1 MKLVSSLVS
10 ATLALG
16 LSACATDQPAPSGV
30 ASALPALLEQ
40 AGLERTSDVRVFSGD
55 SLWEYINGDAEI
67 YHSYR
72 FVDVATAEYGAEGL
86 ELVADIYRFEDPL
99 HAYGL
104 YTAIRPDGIQELGL
118 GLAGFGSESTVDVVI
133 GSHLVR
139 LTAFNV
145 PDGATR
151 TIRVAA
157 AELTSRLPGPAIRPT
172 AFSLFP
178 AQHQEVSADRFYA
191 TSFLGQAFLT
201 EFYAQTYSVDGRE
214 VTLFCCESDPDTKLV
229 LWLAEHPPGAS
240 PIPEVP
246 FFEAGS
252 VLWIPE
258 SYNGAI
264 LAGKSGRFL
273 AGVVG
278 YDESLNGWLSHW
290 LGVLVARD
298 LPISDV
304 ESR

>member
-1 MKLVSSLVS
+1 MKLVSSIVS

-16 LSACATDQPAPSGV
+16 LSACATDQTAPSGV
-30 ASALPALLEQ
+30 ASALPANLTQ
-40 AGLERTSDVRVFSGD
+40 AGLERTSDVRVFAGD
-55 SLWEYINGDAEI
+55 SLWEYINGDAEF

-86 ELVADIYRFEDPL
+86 DLIAEVYRFEDPL

-118 GLAGFGSESTVDVVI
+118 GLAGFGSDATVDVVM

-139 LTAFNV
+139 LTAFTV
-145 PDGATR
+145 PAGATR

-178 AQHQEVSADRFYA
+178 AEHQEVSADRFYA

-201 EFYAQTYSVDGRE
+201 EFYAQTYSIEDRE
-214 VTLFCCESDPDTKLV
+214 VTLFFCESDPDTKLV
-229 LWLAEHPPGAS
+229 LWLAEHPPDGAS
-240 PIPEVP
+240 APNLP
-246 FFEAGS
+246 FEAGS
-252 VLWIPE
+252 GVWIPD
-258 SYNGAI
+258 SYQGAI
-264 LAGKSGRFL
+264 VAGKSGRFL
-273 AGVVG
+273 AGVIG
-278 YDESLNGWLSHW
+278 YDERLDGWLSTW
-290 LGVLVARD
+290 LQSMSAA
-298 LPISDV
+298 
-304 ESR
+304 ESQT